1 MFRNICLGVAITGG
15 AILVG
20 GGLPML
26 AGFGIIGIKASSI
39 AAGIQAGIGNVVAG
53 SWFAIMTSLGMKGVF
68 ATTAAVGAIIGG
80 GGGLTG
86 YLALEVSIYF
96 ML

>member
-1 MFRNICLGVAITGG
+1 MFRKICLGVAITGG
-15 AILVG
+15 AILLG

-39 AAGIQAGIGNVVAG
+39 AAGIQSGIGNVVAG
-53 SWFAIMTSLGMKGVF
+53 SRFAIMTSLGMKGVF
-68 ATTAAVGAIIGG
+68 AKTAAVGAIIGG
-80 GGGLTG
+80 GGLTG
-86 YLALEVSIYF
+86 YLALKVSIYF

>member
-1 MFRNICLGVAITGG
+1 MFRNICLGVAIT
-15 AILVG
+15 G

-53 SWFAIMTSLGMKGVF
+53 SWFAIMTSLGMTGVF
-68 ATTAAVGAIIGG
+68 ATTAAVGAIIG

>member
-1 MFRNICLGVAITGG
+1 MLRKICIGVAITGG

-20 GGLPML
+20 GGLPIL
-26 AGFGIIGIKASSI
+26 AGFGTIGIGASSF

-53 SWFAIMTSLGMKGVF
+53 SWFAIMTSLGMTGVF
-68 ATTAAVGAIIGG
+68 ATTAAVGAIIG

>member
-1 MFRNICLGVAITGG
+1 MIRKICLGVAITGG
-15 AILVG
+15 AILLG

-53 SWFAIMTSLGMKGVF
+53 SWFAIMTSLGMTGVF
-68 ATTAAVGAIIGG
+68 ATTAAVGAIIG